1 MVWKAQACGAQLP
14 GALTMD
20 SCLGSCSWRW
30 EEEDWEL
37 SLEAAPRQYR
47 VPHRC
52 WGHRGGETLY
62 CCQH

>member
-1 MVWKAQACGAQLP
+1 
-14 GALTMD
+14 MD
-20 SCLGSCSWRW
+20 SCLGSWRW

-52 WGHRGGETLY
+52 WGHRGGGTLY
-62 CCQH
+62 CIQH